1 METIP
6 KDINQLKAEILLLQ
20 NRYKVLGDFFRN
32 CSSNSK
38 KIYDIR
44 IVENSGFHNQSVEVF
59 FNAALAIPVVVK
71 SSGLTFKSTDNNHI
85 DPKDKFFLFYA
96 LGFNNILSTQESLVT
111 KLNRVEKVVRLTT
124 KKSSSGH
131 IETTEATLLKF
142 SEDLQA
148 VFNALK
154 EDQISFHANCQLK
167 SGFGGKHEVQ
177 AYAIKECAR
186 GKFSIFYPRAR
197 HLKETEFFNFL
208 KTTSEQFKKYTVG
221 LINSSTAL
229 PKSDELNPGKE
240 KHLKAIF
247 DEEEVEDESP
257 SSSSDV
263 LAAPAK
269 RTFDAAISIPPGQSV
284 FLNASGININIETT
298 TSDEKKDHDDGYQM
312 DVETLADDHHE
323 TLVDEK
329 KDNEKGNIV
338 AAALNPPGQSVVLSE
353 ATVDEEKDPGVCNQ
367 MNSENI
373 AAFPNLHGAP
383 VIHDLET
390 SAVEKNVHDNCNQMD
405 VDNQSSQQNIVDGS
419 RIQMDDL
426 ETRADEKMEQKDV
439 GDVDKVEEE
448 HIDEVNT
455 APTIRNSEL
464 VGTISSSVLGKRPSS
479 SAVTNRRKSRVVV
492 DDDDDDGEED
502 DDGDKTMSFS
512 TQDLIEKF
520 QFSELVLNPPIAAR
534 GEVMISSSIN
544 SSSFSS
550 SSSMSIE
557 SFNPNEVI
565 HDCLMNLLDKKYH
578 IATLEFQLSMEMILR
593 YTQYKQPFWQFMLMC
608 ESIAVEFTKKKITD
622 DPTKDFQLTL
632 NFAQSQLDTISWD
645 MMTFVK
651 HYVKHAKIDD
661 MKNILSHVY
670 KSIDGALLDKYSAI
684 LSSDSVIA
692 AISNISRED
701 DLFARLSASKTLK
714 NARLELLSGLASRFC
729 HDSSFFL
736 KDNKLAAKEIENVL
750 TNIHSIHGQV
760 PKKVREEVHNAL
772 IIYCTEDE
780 RENPL
785 PRSVSK
791 GSFLISSKNLRPR
804 TDVSYKEGGTSS
816 TKPTKSSKGQT
827 GNKPSSTASKT
838 TKKGVVESA
847 KGQSQNKTSS
857 CSTSTKRTVE
867 VAPGKTSKIADNTQP
882 SSASNMTT
890 KTTVV
895 CLTGGRTSN
904 SFENDGGT
912 ALSSTT
918 NVVCATRKT
927 PTILSSTSS
936 STDQTAI
943 GSAAGPTSN
952 IPSSAFTTT
961 EPYVF
966 ECATS
971 LTPNNPSSASGS
983 TAHTADVDS
992 TGYVVCATRKTP
1004 TSLSSTSSA
1013 SDQTAIVSATG
1024 PTSNIPS
1031 SAFTTTE
1038 QNVFECATS
1047 LTPNNPSSAS
1057 SSTAHTADVD
1067 ATGSRQEISVPVS
1080 SQFRGDCDEEATEFL
1095 LLVDKNLETVIN
1107 FSNTAVLTA
1116 NEVTQAA
1123 SHHLKYLLKLCLTY
1137 TVNFEEV
1144 VEHVK
1149 AEMLM
1154 SSGTAFPSTDFQN
1167 VLRLSSVDEKEQM
1180 DDNDEVSKAEH
1191 ELDENVVDNKEP
1203 SSDIVFENKVIEI
1216 LSSNQADLHA
1226 LYSFTPLSEKVGRE
1240 WYFSNDIRVFTS
1252 RTADESLLTCVLT
1265 MIMHSLRVHLM
1276 TTKLSNFDMSQHQ
1289 LIYKMFVSNPD
1300 IEALWK
1306 ILHSENHLMKY
1317 TGTRSLTFISKFLL
1331 EDFFEINNVQLNCLE
1346 GTVLMPSFTPK
1357 SKNKDIEEFNDFI
1370 AAKIL
1375 DSLRFQSSDSKKV
1388 DPSLIFIDTLAAT
1401 AVVNILP
1408 FPNRILIPLKGSKK
1422 SVVYQA
1428 IAALYKCMSTGST
1441 GDQFMFRI
1449 VTRHSRSFGA
1459 EYVMLTLA
1467 FDSVYDHE
1475 RQLYPIEILQSGI
1488 TKKSS
1493 TFPNLLTRNNATYSL
1508 CGMILCLNAGQGIL
1522 ETDLAPVV
1530 SDNNVVLKTSAQQ
1543 LSSHLYSLSDDELL
1557 GSYNGIYHISISDM
1571 KILNST
1577 DQWYTD
1583 EILNAAMYQFV
1594 NFFDPGVVNDVV
1606 ADVSVIH
1613 HLLTQLVDDPNASI
1627 AQRTQIVDVDS
1638 NLFAEAYTM
1647 SRALWKYENLF
1658 KIDNW
1663 FHTIVNY
1670 PENTHW
1676 VYVGIHRK
1684 EKVVLINDSIW
1695 NSYKMRSM
1703 INAVKEYIRSEDG
1716 YCDTIHDAI
1725 IGDFEGWQFRTE
1737 ANVPQQRDMNNCGM
1751 FAFLSFM
1758 RVVFQSLDDFSEQTT
1773 PIFFDW
1779 STTTTDI
1786 HMYRSLIK
1794 QLFFDDTRPS
1804 AVENFK
1810 EILLKLTT
1818 QKNKKRKT

>member
-1 METIP
+1 M
-6 KDINQLKAEILLLQ
+6 
-20 NRYKVLGDFFRN
+20 
-32 CSSNSK
+32 
-38 KIYDIR
+38 
-44 IVENSGFHNQSVEVF
+44 
-59 FNAALAIPVVVK
+59 
-71 SSGLTFKSTDNNHI
+71 
-85 DPKDKFFLFYA
+85 
-96 LGFNNILSTQESLVT
+96 
-111 KLNRVEKVVRLTT
+111 
-124 KKSSSGH
+124 
-131 IETTEATLLKF
+131 
-142 SEDLQA
+142 
-148 VFNALK
+148 
-154 EDQISFHANCQLK
+154 
-167 SGFGGKHEVQ
+167 
-177 AYAIKECAR
+177 
-186 GKFSIFYPRAR
+186 
-197 HLKETEFFNFL
+197 
-208 KTTSEQFKKYTVG
+208 
-221 LINSSTAL
+221 
-229 PKSDELNPGKE
+229 
-240 KHLKAIF
+240 
-247 DEEEVEDESP
+247 
-257 SSSSDV
+257 
-263 LAAPAK
+263 
-269 RTFDAAISIPPGQSV
+269 
-284 FLNASGININIETT
+284 
-298 TSDEKKDHDDGYQM
+298 
-312 DVETLADDHHE
+312 
-323 TLVDEK
+323 
-329 KDNEKGNIV
+329 
-338 AAALNPPGQSVVLSE
+338 
-353 ATVDEEKDPGVCNQ
+353 
-367 MNSENI
+367 
-373 AAFPNLHGAP
+373 
-383 VIHDLET
+383 
-390 SAVEKNVHDNCNQMD
+390 
-405 VDNQSSQQNIVDGS
+405 
-419 RIQMDDL
+419 
-426 ETRADEKMEQKDV
+426 
-439 GDVDKVEEE
+439 
-448 HIDEVNT
+448 
-455 APTIRNSEL
+455 
-464 VGTISSSVLGKRPSS
+464 
-479 SAVTNRRKSRVVV
+479 
-492 DDDDDDGEED
+492 
-502 DDGDKTMSFS
+502 
-512 TQDLIEKF
+512 
-520 QFSELVLNPPIAAR
+520 
-534 GEVMISSSIN
+534 
-544 SSSFSS
+544 
-550 SSSMSIE
+550 
-557 SFNPNEVI
+557 
-565 HDCLMNLLDKKYH
+565 
-578 IATLEFQLSMEMILR
+578 
-593 YTQYKQPFWQFMLMC
+593 
-608 ESIAVEFTKKKITD
+608 
-622 DPTKDFQLTL
+622 
-632 NFAQSQLDTISWD
+632 
-645 MMTFVK
+645 
-651 HYVKHAKIDD
+651 
-661 MKNILSHVY
+661 
-670 KSIDGALLDKYSAI
+670 
-684 LSSDSVIA
+684 
-692 AISNISRED
+692 
-701 DLFARLSASKTLK
+701 
-714 NARLELLSGLASRFC
+714 
-729 HDSSFFL
+729 
-736 KDNKLAAKEIENVL
+736 
-750 TNIHSIHGQV
+750 
-760 PKKVREEVHNAL
+760 
-772 IIYCTEDE
+772 
-780 RENPL
+780 
-785 PRSVSK
+785 
-791 GSFLISSKNLRPR
+791 
-804 TDVSYKEGGTSS
+804 
-816 TKPTKSSKGQT
+816 
-827 GNKPSSTASKT
+827 
-838 TKKGVVESA
+838 
-847 KGQSQNKTSS
+847 
-857 CSTSTKRTVE
+857 
-867 VAPGKTSKIADNTQP
+867 
-882 SSASNMTT
+882 
-890 KTTVV
+890 
-895 CLTGGRTSN
+895 
-904 SFENDGGT
+904 
-912 ALSSTT
+912 
-918 NVVCATRKT
+918 
-927 PTILSSTSS
+927 
-936 STDQTAI
+936 
-943 GSAAGPTSN
+943 
-952 IPSSAFTTT
+952 
-961 EPYVF
+961 
-966 ECATS
+966 
-971 LTPNNPSSASGS
+971 TPNNPSSASGS

-1031 SAFTTTE
+1031 TAFTTTE
-1038 QNVFECATS
+1038 QNVFECASS
-1047 LTPNNPSSAS
+1047 LLIPNNQSSAS

-1067 ATGSRQEISVPVS
+1067 ATGSRREISVPVS
-1080 SQFRGDCDEEATEFL
+1080 SQFRGDCDQEATEFL

-1226 LYSFTPLSEKVGRE
+1226 LYSFTPLSEEVGHE

-1276 TTKLSNFDMSQHQ
+1276 TTKLTNFDMSQHQ
-1289 LIYKMFVSNPD
+1289 LIYKMFSSNPD
-1300 IEALWK
+1300 IEAIWK
-1306 ILHSENHLMKY
+1306 ILHSENALMKY

-1331 EDFFEINNVQLNCLE
+1331 EEIFEINNVQLNCLE

-1475 RQLYPIEILQSGI
+1475 RQLYPIELLQSGI

-1606 ADVSVIH
+1606 ADVSVIQ

-1716 YCDTIHDAI
+1716 FCDTIHDAI

-1758 RVVFQSLDDFSEQTT
+1758 RVVFQCLDDFSEQTT
-1773 PIFFDW
+1773 PIIFDW
-1779 STTTTDI
+1779 STTETDI
-1786 HMYRSLIK
+1786 LSYRSLIK

-1804 AVENFK
+1804 AVENIK
-1810 EILLKLTT
+1810 GILLKPTT
-1818 QKNKKRKT
+1818 QKKKKSKK